1 METITRE
8 EFNEIS
14 NDLKKIKNDLNTVKA
29 NTQISANLLSILH
42 GNDIADIVF
51 SIANTERLCK
61 ALVYCSEPRT
71 AKQMCE
77 ALNVQA
83 PNIRKLVINK
93 LVSTSLLTIVD
104 TKGRS
109 ETYRRAMFLDMIN
122 FEKLAKD
129 KYPSIGVKI

>member
-1 METITRE
+1 MDTITRE

-14 NDLKKIKNDLNTVKA
+14 EDLKKIKNDLNTVKA

-61 ALVYCSEPRT
+61 ALIYCSEPRT
-71 AKQMCE
+71 AKQLCE
-77 ALNVQA
+77 VLGVKAS
-83 PNIRKLVINK
+83 NIRKLVIDK
-93 LVSTSLLTIVD
+93 LVSASLLTVVD

-109 ETYRRAMFLDMIN
+109 ETYQRALFLNMIN
-122 FEKLAKD
+122 FDRLARNR
-129 KYPSIGVKI
+129 YSEIGL

>member
-1 METITRE
+1 MDTITRE

-14 NDLKKIKNDLNTVKA
+14 EDLKKIKNDLNTVKA

-61 ALVYCSEPRT
+61 ALIYCSKPRT
-71 AKQMCE
+71 AKQLCE
-77 ALNVQA
+77 VLGVKAS
-83 PNIRKLVINK
+83 NIRKLVIDK
-93 LVSTSLLTIVD
+93 LVSASLLTVVD

-109 ETYRRAMFLDMIN
+109 ETYQRALFLNMIN
-122 FEKLAKD
+122 FDRLARNR
-129 KYPSIGVKI
+129 YSEIGL